1 MATNLSIHTSRN
13 SLEHKKWSPLPENEE
28 NSSSFARTQLPFPP
42 PLTREM
48 FAAADFNCDK
58 FLANRRHLPLDELK
72 RELNAHL
79 RSLKNELVEMI
90 NRDYASFVDLSTK
103 LKGVDKVIEE
113 ISQPLRKMR
122 EEQVRFT
129 LQGVVDSL
137 EQKLAHRASIRE
149 KKACLQLFINIYESV
164 RKVEALLLINSDNS
178 VSLSSSSSGD
188 DESANS
194 AKQIER
200 VAIEYNQMQYLVNK
214 GKGLPFVENIDWRIT
229 RIKDTLRA
237 NLTAALRSALQPMK
251 IEANYTSSKDT
262 LTQILRTY
270 ALIDQTKA
278 AEEVIREEM
287 VKPFV
292 QVTVTRQFLEKS
304 PQPILIPSTNV
315 VSPSQSTFSPTSR
328 TFAPHAFLSSSKDP
342 LAIMYNKVL
351 GFISNDCFLLL
362 EITRKVLKGTSYEI
376 LVNSVWVEVVESIMK
391 RLLII
396 FNPGNP
402 NVFHKNYTISM
413 NFVSSIEN
421 MCYSKKTLLYL
432 RTHPTYLEFIKR
444 WQLAVYFQLR
454 FREISLQVENT
465 LSLGLILSSETN
477 NESHD
482 SSEVKLLATKSI
494 ITAIERCWSV
504 DVFVYG
510 LSHRFWKLTLQLI
523 QRYKNWLSLMIGD
536 LGDSNSSA
544 SEKQSSNPTMI
555 SSSSSRTSSGSP
567 TPSSVSISEASEEQ
581 ILKQLAVIT
590 FDIENFTIKIK
601 QLFREVIMTQLP
613 PQTMDEPLIEESIK
627 ISLLSIQSDIPE
639 VSRTVTTI
647 LIKRC
652 AEYLRQTRGIITQY
666 RYKNREPPT
675 EFSYFVPTIM
685 KPLIVFCD
693 LNQHILTESRR
704 KEWSLMV
711 AEGVTMRY
719 YKNVSETLATFKRTE
734 ESHKFKRNR
743 AAGNNNDTATSMN
756 DEDKMRLQI
765 FLDVKQFGRELEN
778 LGVVLADVASYA
790 ELFKAVEPYGAIG
803 RQ

>member
-1 MATNLSIHTSRN
+1 MAEPTIRQTTNLSIHTSRD
-13 SLEHKKWSPLPENEE
+13 SLEHKKWSPLPEKEE
-28 NSSSFARTQLPFPP
+28 TSISSLALPFPP

-79 RSLKNELVEMI
+79 KSLKNELVEMI
-90 NRDYASFVDLSTK
+90 NRDYASFVDLSTN
-103 LKGVDKVIEE
+103 LKGVDK
-113 ISQPLRKMR
+113 
-122 EEQVRFT
+122 QVRFT
-129 LQGVVDSL
+129 LQEVVDSL

-178 VSLSSSSSGD
+178 V
-188 DESANS
+188 ANS
-194 AKQIER
+194 VKQIER

-214 GKGLPFVENIDWRIT
+214 GKGLPFVANIDWRIT

-237 NLTAALRSALQPMK
+237 NLTAALRSALHPMK
-251 IEANYTSSKDT
+251 LEANYASSKDT

-278 AEEVIREEM
+278 AEEVIREEL

-292 QVTVTRQFLEKS
+292 QVTVTRQFLEKP
-304 PQPILIPSTNV
+304 PQPILIHSANIEPL
-315 VSPSQSTFSPTSR
+315 SQFISSPTSR
-328 TFAPHAFLSSSKDP
+328 TFAPHAVLSSSKDP

-376 LVNSVWVEVVESIMK
+376 LVNSVWVEVMESIMK
-391 RLLII
+391 KLLFI

-421 MCYSKKTLLYL
+421 MCYSKKTLIYL

-465 LSLGLILSSETN
+465 LSLGLIMLNEAN

-482 SSEVKLLATKSI
+482 SSSEIKLSATKSI
-494 ITAIERCWSV
+494 IAAIERCWSA

-523 QRYKNWLSLMIGD
+523 QRYKNWLSSMIGD
-536 LGDSNSSA
+536 LGDSNSST
-544 SEKQSSNPTMI
+544 SEKPLTPATINSSSNRTL
-555 SSSSSRTSSGSP
+555 SSSS
-567 TPSSVSISEASEEQ
+567 TPSAVSTSEALEEQ
-581 ILKQLAVIT
+581 LLNQLTVIT
-590 FDIENFTIKIK
+590 FDIENFITKIR
-601 QLFREVIMTQLP
+601 QFFREVIMIQLP
-613 PQTMDEPLIEESIK
+613 PQMMDEPLIEESIK

-639 VSRTVTTI
+639 ISRTVTTI

-685 KPLIVFCD
+685 KPLVMFCD
-693 LNQHILTESRR
+693 LNQHTLTESRR
-704 KEWSLMV
+704 REWNLMV

-743 AAGNNNDTATSMN
+743 VAGNNNDASASMN

-765 FLDVKQFGRELEN
+765 FLDVKQFGKELEN
-778 LGVVLADVASYA
+778 LGIVLADVASYA
-790 ELFKAVEPYGAIG
+790 ELFKVVEPYETIG